1 MARARDK
8 NKAGLIIA
16 SATEVFGELGF
27 RAARITQVASR
38 AGISSG
44 TIYTYFRDKEAL
56 FTAAVRAGWEGFL
69 SRIRELTSSPQPTE
83 DRLESFVELG
93 FHTLK
98 SALPLLRG
106 MLFESRQSAVLH
118 RSLERLCG
126 YIEQLLGNETVRRR
140 GDAEARRA
148 FIRITV
154 LGVLFSA
161 ALVEPSRTDAE
172 IRRLKKAVRLLLSE
186 RPARAEAAARRSP

>member
-1 MARARDK
+1 V
-8 NKAGLIIA
+8 G
-16 SATEVFGELGF
+16 
-27 RAARITQVASR
+27 
-38 AGISSG
+38 
-44 TIYTYFRDKEAL
+44 Y
-56 FTAAVRAGWEGFL
+56 L
-69 SRIRELTSSPQPTE
+69 SRIGELACSPLPAE
-83 DRLESFVELG
+83 DRLQSFVELG

-106 MLFESRQSAVLH
+106 MLFESRQSAILH

-126 YIEQLLGNETVRRR
+126 YIEQLLDGGAAGRH
-140 GDAEARRA
+140 GDSEARRA

-161 ALVEPSRTDAE
+161 ALAEPSRTDAE

-186 RPARAEAAARRSP
+186 RPARGVAAGGG